1 LITIFYLLYG
11 VKKMLEDPLRRE
23 PWLRKIARSIG
34 LRLIAASAIHLFLK
48 LISYCPVKYARILGL
63 RLLGSRIGA
72 NVLIY
77 YGMNVLN
84 PWKLTIGR
92 NCSLGFHVTLDA
104 RGGLA
109 IGESCNI
116 SSEAAIWTGSHD
128 LDSPEFAN
136 TTAPVVIGNRVWI
149 SFRAIVLPG
158 VSIGEG
164 AVVSA
169 GAVVRNDVP
178 AFAVVAGVPARIIGS
193 RSRDLKYSLGRSKGI
208 GYLFF

>member
-1 LITIFYLLYG
+1 
-11 VKKMLEDPLRRE
+11 MLDDPLRGE
-23 PWLRKIARSIG
+23 TWLKKIARAIG
-34 LRLIAASAIHLFLK
+34 LRLLAVTAIGIYLK
-48 LISYCPVKYARILGL
+48 LLSYFPAKYPRILGL

-77 YGMNVLN
+77 YGMNALS

-92 NCSLGFHVTLDA
+92 DCNFGFHVTLDA

-109 IGESCNI
+109 IGNSCNI
-116 SSEAAIWTGSHD
+116 STEAAIWTGSHD

-136 TTAPVVIGNRVWI
+136 VTAPVAIGDRVWI

-158 VSIGEG
+158 VTIGDG

-178 AFAVVAGVPARIIGS
+178 AFAIVAGVPARIIGW
-193 RSRDLKYSLGRSKGI
+193 RTRDLKYSLGKSRGI
-208 GYLFF
+208 GYLFL